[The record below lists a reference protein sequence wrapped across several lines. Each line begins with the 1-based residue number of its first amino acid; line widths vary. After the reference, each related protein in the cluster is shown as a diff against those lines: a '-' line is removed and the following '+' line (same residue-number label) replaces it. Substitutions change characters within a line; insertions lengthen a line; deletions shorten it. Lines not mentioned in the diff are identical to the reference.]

1 MPSRSPQRS
10 PPRSPLRPP
19 GRSTPCRA
27 RRLAGRAGSRHRH
40 PLPYKQDN
48 KANVLLNPCCC
59 QMPDDKKIRAIASS
73 FRTTLS
79 EIRSGPTP
87 PGAGSS
93 RLPPDLSAADANAE
107 LPDPGHVK
115 GWILAWLEVLF
126 DRGEHVQ
133 RRVTAAPASPR
144 PTRRARRGGR
154 CPLPSLRPPGVC
166 PRETPARFHRG
177 PGTAGRH
184 AGRAGRPA
192 AESLA
197 ASPRR
202 SRRAC
207 GHCPAP
213 GEPRTARSA
222 TVTGSRVGARS
233 ARGVRSGRARRPS
246 GKSRL
251 PSSWPARGIH
261 PRAFR
266 DRLAKASGAAPGHGG
281 APQA

>member
-1 MPSRSPQRS
+1 MLLSD
-10 PPRSPLRPP
+10 
-19 GRSTPCRA
+19 A
-27 RRLAGRAGSRHRH
+27 RRQENQSNRLIIPYHTKRNQKRPRRRRAPGHPDCRRTCPLPTQTLSFRILVMLRAGFWLGSKFYSIGAR
-40 PLPYKQDN
+40 
-48 KANVLLNPCCC
+48 
-59 QMPDDKKIRAIASS
+59 MSS
-73 FRTTLS
+73 DEGQPR
-79 EIRSGPTP
+79 
-87 PGAGSS
+87 
-93 RLPPDLSAADANAE
+93 
-107 LPDPGHVK
+107 
-115 GWILAWLEVLF
+115 
-126 DRGEHVQ
+126 
-133 RRVTAAPASPR
+133 PASPR

-261 PRAFR
+261 LRAFR
-266 DRLAKASGAAPGHGG
+266 DRLAKASSAAPGHGG